1 MRKTFLVFAL
11 SIAAVLLASQS
22 VLAVTPRPTFSP
34 YIPQPDEFVSAI
46 VMLPKTHEVL
56 YSFKPDLVHP
66 AASLTKLP
74 AALAFLSRNISTAK
88 SVRLAAVD
96 EVGGGRLR
104 VAVGARM
111 TVRDLVYSSITA
123 SANNTATALGRLSGL
138 TKSAFLKRMN
148 EEARLAG
155 AIHSKFVDF
164 SGMDTRN
171 VTTAHDMALIADRA
185 FSEPTIRRA
194 ATTAEYSFKV
204 YEGTKTINK
213 TIKNTNDLLTKDPDV
228 WVLGGKTGYLE
239 EAKNNLAVRL
249 RRLDS
254 RGTPIAGTDVIVV
267 VFGVTDKQQM
277 FASAKRLANWSWEQ
291 HAF

>member
-1 MRKTFLVFAL
+1 MRKMFLAL
-11 SIAAVLLASQS
+11 GLGMGLALLTSQS
-22 VLAVTPRPTFSP
+22 LFAATPHSTFSA
-34 YIPQPDEFVSAI
+34 YTPQPDEFVSAI
-46 VMLPKTHEVL
+46 VMVPKTHEIL
-56 YSFKPDLVHP
+56 YSFKPDLIHP

-96 EVGGGRLR
+96 EIGGGRLR

-155 AIHSKFVDF
+155 ALHSKFVDF

-213 TIKNTNDLLTKDPDV
+213 TIKNTNDLLTKDPEM

>member
-1 MRKTFLVFAL
+1 MTRIFIAVGM
-11 SIAAVLLASQS
+11 SIMAMLMSSLS
-22 VLAVTPRPTFSP
+22 VLAVSPLPTFSA
-34 YIPQPDEFVSAI
+34 YTPQPDEFVSAI
-46 VMLPKTHEVL
+46 VMVPKTHQVL

-74 AALAFLSRNISTAK
+74 AALAFLSRNISAAK

-123 SANNTATALGRLSGL
+123 SANNMATALGRLSGL

-148 EEARLAG
+148 EQARLAG
-155 AIHSKFVDF
+155 ARHSKFVDF
-164 SGMDTRN
+164 SGMDTGN
-171 VTTAHDMALIADRA
+171 VTTAPDMALIADRA

-204 YEGTKTINK
+204 YEGSKVINK
-213 TIKNTNDLLTKDPDV
+213 TIKNTNDLLTKDPEM
-228 WVLGGKTGYLE
+228 WVLGGKTGYLP
-239 EAKNNLAVRL
+239 EAKNNLVVRL
-249 RRLDS
+249 RRLDR
-254 RGTPIAGTDVIVV
+254 RGTPIPGTDVIVV
-267 VFGVTDKQQM
+267 VLGVADKQQM